1 MSQSQHEAPAARDIT
16 AAAGKLGR
24 DAGKAAASWIFDGS
38 TPEGTYRRVLRGIED
53 GDPLIMDAYQAPGLS
68 AATGY
73 TETGLADDLGLDA
86 GDEALAG
93 AVTAYL
99 DTAAESFWHEAE
111 RIARAHLYP
120 SGCRTC
126 ACCGFP
132 EMDATPSAAN
142 AARPG
147 ASRVAPAV
155 TPTASGTAWTICE
168 ASE

>member
-1 MSQSQHEAPAARDIT
+1 MSHGQHEAPAARDIT

-24 DAGKAAASWIFDGS
+24 AAGKAAASWIFDGS
-38 TPEGTYRRVLRGIED
+38 TPEETYRRVLRGIED

-73 TETGLADDLGLDA
+73 TETGLADDLGLDGG
-86 GDEALAG
+86 GDALAG

-111 RIARAHLYP
+111 RIARGHLYP

-132 EMDATPSAAN
+132 EMDATPACGECRKAGCE
-142 AARPG
+142 PG
-147 ASRVAPAV
+147 R
-155 TPTASGTAWTICE
+155 SGSYPDCQRDDMDDL
-168 ASE
+168 

>member
-1 MSQSQHEAPAARDIT
+1 M
-16 AAAGKLGR
+16 G
-24 DAGKAAASWIFDGS
+24 
-38 TPEGTYRRVLRGIED
+38 
-53 GDPLIMDAYQAPGLS
+53 AYQAPGLS

-99 DTAAESFWHEAE
+99 DTAAGSFWHEAE

-132 EMDATPSAAN
+132 EMDATPVCGGCRKAGCE
-142 AARPG
+142 PG
-147 ASRVAPAV
+147 RAGSYPGCQRD
-155 TPTASGTAWTICE
+155 GMDDL
-168 ASE
+168 